1 MVKPGYKQTEI
12 GVIPEDWGIKYLS
25 DFGNVISGGTPS
37 TSVKEYW
44 DGDIAWCTPSDI
56 TATPGKYICKTNRN
70 ITNKGL
76 KNCAATILPPNSV
89 LLCTRATIGELKISK
104 VPIATNQGFKSLY
117 SNFSG
122 NINYLYYLLQTK
134 KKDMLELAIG
144 STFLEIS
151 KTALCSIPLQTPPLD
166 EQERIAEALSDVDDL
181 ISSLEKL
188 IEKYKSIKATC
199 LQQMFPQNGETTP
212 KMRLP
217 GFTGAWEQRKLG
229 DIAVRS
235 SEISSESDLPRVEYE
250 DIISG
255 TGRLNKDIFAKESDK
270 AGIVFH
276 MGDVLYGKLRP
287 YLQNWLLPS
296 FDGLAVGDFWVLQ
309 PQNTDS
315 SFLYMLI
322 QSKQFNEV
330 ANQSTGT
337 KMPRADWKLVSKT
350 EFFVPNSTD
359 EQAAIGAFFRALD
372 NLATLHQRK
381 LDKTKKIKQGMMQQ
395 LLTGKIR
402 LV

>member
-296 FDGLAVGDFWVLQ
+296 FDGLAVGDFGFC
-309 PQNTDS
+309 N
-315 SFLYMLI
+315 
-322 QSKQFNEV
+322 
-330 ANQSTGT
+330 
-337 KMPRADWKLVSKT
+337 RKT
-350 EFFVPNSTD
+350 
-359 EQAAIGAFFRALD
+359 
-372 NLATLHQRK
+372 
-381 LDKTKKIKQGMMQQ
+381 
-395 LLTGKIR
+395 LTAVFCIC
-402 LV
+402 